1 MSVGH
6 EVEIQPSTPD
16 DGGSVEPKE
25 GRAGR
30 DLTGLRGLVLRGTF
44 WTVAGYGAAQ
54 ALRLSGNLIMAS
66 LLVPEVFGLMA
77 LVQSFIAGLAM
88 FSDVGTSTSIIRH
101 PQGDEPEFL
110 NTAWTMQVLRG
121 CWLWLGSMLLAF
133 PVARIYGD
141 DRLLALLPLVGV
153 GSLIAG
159 FTSTSL
165 FTLSRRLGVGRQSR
179 FELATQF
186 VSILVM
192 VLAVYFYRSIWSL
205 VIGGLIGSV
214 VRVIWSHC
222 LGEGPG
228 NRFAWDRTSAREILS
243 FGKWLFLST
252 AVGFLAEQSDR
263 LILGK
268 LLTMEILGIYG
279 ISATLADL
287 PRQIS
292 IALNSKVVFPATSRL
307 LHLPRPEMRAKII
320 AGRGPILVC
329 WALGLAMMVGFGDI
343 LIRIL
348 YDRRYQ
354 QASWML
360 PLLALGIWPRLLCNT
375 NESALFAVG
384 RPQYSSF
391 ASVLRFLTTA
401 IGIGIGYAW
410 IGLPGAVFAIAFNDV
425 PYYIAANFGLHR
437 EGLGA
442 LKQDLGFTALFLA
455 AAAFVIW
462 ARVAL
467 GWGVPWG
474 ALP

>member
-6 EVEIQPSTPD
+6 EVEIRPSTPD
-16 DGGSVEPKE
+16 DGGRVEPKE
-25 GRAGR
+25 GLAGR
-30 DLTGLRGLVLRGTF
+30 DLTGLRGLVVRGTF
-44 WTVAGYGAAQ
+44 WTVASYGAGQ
-54 ALRLSGNLIMAS
+54 VLRLASNLVMAS

-101 PQGDEPEFL
+101 PRGDEPEFL

-121 CWLWLGSMLLAF
+121 CWLGLGSMLLAF

-153 GSLIAG
+153 GSLIGG

-179 FELATQF
+179 YELATQL
-186 VSILVM
+186 VSMIV
-192 VLAVYFYRSIWSL
+192 VLLTVYFYRSIWSL
-205 VIGGLIGSV
+205 VIGGLFGSV
-214 VRVIWSHC
+214 IRVIWSHR
-222 LGEGPG
+222 LGVGPP
-228 NRFAWDRTSAREILS
+228 NRFAWDRASAREILS
-243 FGKWLFLST
+243 FGKWVFLST
-252 AVGFLAEQSDR
+252 AVAFFAEQSDR

-268 LLTMEILGIYG
+268 LLTMEMLGIYS
-279 ISATLADL
+279 ISAALADM

-292 IALNSKVVFPATSRL
+292 SALHSKVVFPAISRL
-307 LHLPRPEMRAKII
+307 LHLSRPEMRAKII
-320 AGRGPILVC
+320 AGRRPILVC
-329 WALGLAMMVGFGDI
+329 WALGLALMVGSGDLMI
-343 LIRIL
+343 GIL

-354 QASWML
+354 LASWML

-375 NESALFAVG
+375 IECALFVVG
-384 RPQYSSF
+384 RPQYSTF

-401 IGIGIGYAW
+401 IGICLGYAW
-410 IGLPGAVFAIAFNDV
+410 IGLPGAVIAIAFNDV

-442 LKQDLGFTALFLA
+442 LKQDLGFTALFLTA
-455 AAAFVIW
+455 AALVIW
-462 ARVAL
+462 VRVAS
-467 GWGVPWG
+467 GSGVPWG
-474 ALP
+474 GLP